1 MPKNIRRGFVPT
13 DCRQFNR
20 TNTDR
25 LRRAQQDLIYLL
37 NRGYPLPQ
45 CLTFIGNRFQL
56 SARQRTALMR
66 SSCSSANLANRTEKL
81 RATPAGTLWI
91 DGFNQIIT
99 LEAAL
104 SDSTLLYGMDGTV
117 RDLCGLRGTYE
128 LIDKTDRAICLLLR
142 QLRERGVDQ
151 AIFVLDR
158 QVSNSGRLKQ
168 RILNLA
174 AESNFS
180 AEAVLSDHADSLLID
195 RPVVATSD
203 SGILDRCNCWMNLL
217 APLIRQYLPA
227 VQPINLS
234 FGRRW

>member
-1 MPKNIRRGFVPT
+1 MPKNIRRGFVPA

-45 CLTFIGNRFQL
+45 CLTFIGNRFQF

-117 RDLCGLRGTYE
+117 RDLCGLRGTYK